1 MIENFV
7 KEYAQMLAAYP
18 DKIDVKKEVLDN
30 KFSQITIFAKS
41 EDAGRLIGKDGNMI
55 NAIKVFVNGCKA
67 KDGTTYK
74 VQVDT
79 IS

>member
-1 MIENFV
+1 MVESFV
-7 KEYAQMLAAYP
+7 REYAKMLATCP
-18 DKIDVKKEVLDN
+18 DDIEVKQEMLDN
-30 KFSQITIFAKS
+30 KFSKITIFAKS

-67 KDGTTYK
+67 KDGMTYK

-79 IS
+79 IA